1 VSCSCPLDAAA
12 HVWAADQEASAGA
25 LQLQGQ
31 HGRSDTRCSYP
42 EVFRQIYVQ
51 RGLPGLY
58 AGIIPEYAKVIPGVA
73 IAFCSYE
80 VSHGAIVACRCA
92 ALWHTQHQP
101 RGYEGNMAVPA
112 ASC

>member
-1 VSCSCPLDAAA
+1 MLVMASQFRHTAFVSCSSLSDAAA
-12 HVWAADQEASAGA
+12 HVESSRPERRRWCGS

-42 EVFRQIYVQ
+42 EVFRQIYAQ

-58 AGIIPEYAKVIPGVA
+58 AGIIPEYAKVVPGVA

-80 VSHGAIVACRCA
+80 VCHGAMVASKFA
-92 ALWHTQHQP
+92 TF
-101 RGYEGNMAVPA
+101 V
-112 ASC
+112 

>member
-1 VSCSCPLDAAA
+1 MAVL
-12 HVWAADQEASAGA
+12 V

-42 EVFRQIYVQ
+42 EVFRQIYAQ

-101 RGYEGNMAVPA
+101 RRYEALWQYLLPPA
-112 ASC
+112 DTPWVLAFLSLLCCAP